1 MKDFLWTS
9 PAFFISMRHVRPNSL
24 FHRSC
29 DSFRY
34 SRSELVTSPLKQA
47 AFYQNPFW
55 GRLKLICRLEN
66 GLLMEL
72 KTQTNLNESLSWF
85 PGPPVRFF
93 WSEFFG
99 LWTGPARIRITDRMV
114 KIRTKVRSGQP
125 WSLDDVHQNRCHHS
139 ISSHKHE
146 YLHLLEIHEPDSA
159 TKKS

>member
-1 MKDFLWTS
+1 MSKRYKIAYWNSPIMKDFLWTS

-34 SRSELVTSPLKQA
+34 SRSERVTSPLKQA

-85 PGPPVRFF
+85 PGPPVRFL

-99 LWTGPARIRITDRMV
+99 LWTGPARIADYGPDGKNKDQSPVRAAMV
-114 KIRTKVRSGQP
+114 IG
-125 WSLDDVHQNRCHHS
+125 RCPS
-139 ISSHKHE
+139 ESMSSFNQF
-146 YLHLLEIHEPDSA
+146 
-159 TKKS
+159 T